1 MAFDVTALT
10 AYIEDQDFPL
20 IAQMQATGGLANKV
34 NIQTGIKGSSNLQ
47 FLDTDVIFQDG
58 SACTRTGSATTAFT
72 QRTLTV
78 GSVTIAE
85 DLCIK
90 DLNGYWLQTKLK
102 QGFAGEQEVPADIE
116 TIWLEQKMNKI
127 QNALTISDFQ
137 GDTLSGTNNLSYYD
151 GLLKIVDAAAGVVPG
166 NTGGVTVATTIS
178 TSNILAILDAMWTAI
193 PENIVNAEDL
203 TLWLPV
209 RLYKMYVVA
218 LKNAN
223 LFHYNGDDKQET
235 LYGTSLKLGVT
246 VGLPSAAGSERMI
259 IARDSNITIGMDG
272 NEEED
277 DMKVRLDP
285 VTNKKVLFDVDFK
298 RGVQIAFPDE
308 IVEFTLVP

>member
-1 MAFDVTALT
+1 MAFDVTALS

-20 IAQMQATGGLANKV
+20 IAQMQATGGLASKV

-102 QGFAGEQEVPADIE
+102 QGFAGEQEVPMDIE
-116 TIWLEQKMNKI
+116 TVWLEQKMNKI

-151 GLLKIVDAAAGVVPG
+151 GLLKIVDAAAGVVDG
-166 NTGGVTVATTIS
+166 NTGAVTVATGIS
-178 TSNILAILDAMWTAI
+178 TSNILTILDAMWTAI
-193 PENIVNAEDL
+193 PENITNAEDL

-209 RLYKMYVVA
+209 RLYKMYVIA

-223 LFHYNGDDKQET
+223 LFHYNGDDGQET

-308 IVEFTLVP
+308 VVEFTLVP